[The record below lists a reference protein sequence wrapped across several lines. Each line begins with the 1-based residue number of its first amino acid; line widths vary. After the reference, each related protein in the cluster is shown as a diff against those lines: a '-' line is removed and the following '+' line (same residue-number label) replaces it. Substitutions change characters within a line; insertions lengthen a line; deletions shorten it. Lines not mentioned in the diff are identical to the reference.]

1 MFSGSSEFN
10 AEDAYQAAKL
20 CELSYLSELGIK
32 SRVGSYKKFKF
43 ISVNETQCFVVAT
56 ENNISIVFRGSQTA
70 EDWSVD
76 FDIEL
81 HNTQLWDEIVGVH
94 QGFLTESLN
103 VFPTL
108 VQVLSKFNM
117 ANKPVYVMGHSLGAA
132 LAGVSTILLESA
144 GIHTAATYCFGMPRI
159 GDNSFSRI
167 YDTHVGDHVFRIV
180 NQNDVVTRVPFR
192 SLGYAHV
199 GQLVY
204 IEDDYTLNHRPGVW
218 HMVLQRFNLGD
229 EGIFAL
235 LKDGVDDHDI
245 KHYVEAMFKNTEV
258 RIA

>member
-1 MFSGSSEFN
+1 MFSGKSEFN
-10 AEDAYQAAKL
+10 AGDAYQAAKL
-20 CELSYLSELGIK
+20 CEFSYLSELGIR
-32 SRVGSYKKFKF
+32 SHVGPHEKFKF
-43 ISVNETQCFVVAT
+43 ISVNETQCFVMAT
-56 ENNISIVFRGSQTA
+56 RDEVVIVFRGSQTA

-81 HNTQLWDEIVGVH
+81 HNTQFWDEKVGVH
-94 QGFLTESLN
+94 QGFLTEALN

-108 VQVLSKFNM
+108 IQTLSKFNM
-117 ANKPVYVMGHSLGAA
+117 DDKPVYIVGHSLGAA
-132 LAGVSTILLESA
+132 LAGVMTILFESA
-144 GIHTAATYCFGMPRI
+144 SIHTKATYCFGMPRI
-159 GDNSFSRI
+159 GDKDFSRMF
-167 YDTHVGDHVFRIV
+167 DNHVGKHVFRVV

-192 SLGYAHV
+192 SLGYSHV

-204 IEDDYTLNHRPGVW
+204 IEDDYTLNLRPGIW
-218 HMVLQRFNLGD
+218 HMILQRFNPGD

-245 KHYVEAMFKNTEV
+245 KYYVEAMFKNTEV